1 MFSIQK
7 KSENGFNKIILK
19 NEITG
24 NEATILP
31 ECCGMLHEFSIKQN
45 EETINVIDSYQSMDE
60 FRNELE
66 EKGYKGCKLS
76 PFVCRM
82 KDAKYTFGE
91 KEYFIQKSLP
101 AKHAL
106 HGLLYDRPFSIT
118 TETANEMN
126 ASVTMKYEYRAEDPG
141 YPFNYDCIATWKLES
156 ENKLTVTTECV
167 NKDKGLIPMQDGWH
181 PYFSLGNSINDL
193 HLEFQVKNMVEFN
206 SELLPTGKV
215 IGYTKFSTIEKLGD
229 TFLDNCFTLDTQE
242 CQPLCVLRN
251 VEKNIEIQL
260 LPDESYP
267 YLQIYTP
274 LHRRSIAIENISGAP
289 DAFNNGM
296 GVITLE
302 SGQSAL
308 FKTCLLYTSPSPRD
322 RQKS

>member
-1 MFSIQK
+1 MFSIHK
-7 KSENGFNKIILK
+7 KNESGFDKIILK
-19 NEITG
+19 NDFTNNYAAIIPG
-24 NEATILP
+24 
-31 ECCGMLHEFSIKQN
+31 CGAILHEFTVERDDEK
-45 EETINVIDSYQSMDE
+45 INVIDSYQSLDE
-60 FRNELE
+60 FKNHLE
-66 EKGYKGCKLS
+66 ENGFKGCKLS
-76 PFVCRM
+76 PFLCRL
-82 KDAKYTFGE
+82 DQGKYTFGE
-91 KEYFIQKSLP
+91 KEYSIQKYFMGQN
-101 AKHAL
+101 AI
-106 HGLLYDRPFSIT
+106 HGLLYDRAFTIVS
-118 TETANEMN
+118 ETANTKE
-126 ASVTMKYEYRAEDPG
+126 AIVTLKYEYRSEDAG
-141 YPFNYDCIATWKLES
+141 YPFNYDCIVTWKLEA

-167 NKDKGLIPMQDGWH
+167 NKDEGLIPMQDGWH

-215 IGYTKFSTIEKLGD
+215 IGYTEFSTIEKLGD

-251 VEKNIEIQL
+251 VEKNIEVQF

-308 FKTCLLYTSPSPRD
+308 FKTSYKIQLLN
-322 RQKS
+322 KK